1 MFTIVD
7 IVLEANPNN
16 FELLCERV
24 SALALKEDPKTTNAL
39 SFLRLKQID
48 QLHFMS
54 LQIFRDRHYD
64 PLLVFENNFDGDS
77 DSYWQAVLQQIGDEL
92 RGIFACTKPAT
103 NSRWAGLFKDGATD
117 ATDPLVPFIREFS
130 VSPSAQH
137 FGAVGLTAARIKRD
151 QSVFATIQSE
161 LGDKL
166 RTLPGQT
173 SVDLHK
179 DLRASVLQKL
189 LPKYPKLADSG
200 QRTVKQERLF
210 FRLAAVWRGLP
221 WVVAVLAGLALIL
234 TPIFLCISE
243 FLRNHVFA
251 GTPWW
256 VSLAL
261 SVIVLALLGFV
272 GFWAPLRSLE
282 KTDMTQ
288 DDPVLDTAQLEAFA
302 AQEDQ
307 IVQNHLA
314 SMVLVKPGAL
324 RGAVIRVALRVLKQF
339 VPVWYA
345 NGYLSTMRTIHFA
358 HWTLV
363 GNTGRLMFLSNFDGS
378 WQSYLDDFV
387 DKAHEGLTLAW
398 GNCVG
403 FPPTKNLVQEGA
415 THGRQFKAWARQSQ
429 TQNILWYS
437 AYADLT
443 VNQVL
448 RNATIV
454 DGIRKSSMT
463 KVEADAWVQLL

>member
-92 RGIFACTKPAT
+92 RGIFACTKPAID
-103 NSRWAGLFKDGATD
+103 SRWADLFEDGSTKS
-117 ATDPLVPFIREFS
+117 LVPFIRKFS

-137 FGAVGLTAARIKRD
+137 FGAVGLTALRIKRD
-151 QSVFATIQSE
+151 QSVFATIQSA
-161 LGDKL
+161 LGDSAEAFRGK
-166 RTLPGQT
+166 T
-173 SVDLHK
+173 SVDAHK
-179 DLRASVLQKL
+179 ELRASVLQKL
-189 LPKYPKLADSG
+189 LPTYPELAESG
-200 QRTVKQERLF
+200 QRTVGQERLF
-210 FRLAAVWRGLP
+210 FRLAAILRFVPFVIL
-221 WVVAVLAGLALIL
+221 VLAGLALIPTL
-234 TPIFLCISE
+234 VFLCFSQ
-243 FLRNHVFA
+243 FLLNHGHVGACWTLLSLF
-251 GTPWW
+251 
-256 VSLAL
+256 VSLGIL
-261 SVIVLALLGFV
+261 FSLGLGF
-272 GFWAPLRSLE
+272 WIALRSLE

-288 DDPVLDTAQLEAFA
+288 DDPALDTAQLEAFA

-324 RGAVIRVALRVLKQF
+324 RGAVIRVALRVLKQA
-339 VPVWYA
+339 VPVLYA

-403 FPPTKNLVQEGA
+403 FPPTKNLVQQGA

-448 RNATIV
+448 RNGTIV

-463 KVEADAWVQLL
+463 KAEADAWVQLL